1 MAKRERHLTDIETL
15 FLEELES
22 RGLQKGIDFSCQYPL
37 RYSFI
42 LDFAF
47 PNQKIAIECDGEPF
61 HSVKK
66 DAFKNYILKKTGW
79 KLFRF
84 WGQEIH
90 KDVRKCVDEVI
101 EYLEDKII

>member
-15 FLEELES
+15 FLNELES
-22 RGLQKGIDFSCQYPL
+22 RGYRRGIDFATQYPL

-47 PNQKIAIECDGEPF
+47 PNKRIAIEVDGEPF
-61 HSVKK
+61 HSPKK
-66 DAFKNYILKKTGW
+66 DSFKNYILKKTGW

-84 WGQEIH
+84 WGQEVH
-90 KDVRKCVDEVI
+90 ENVKRCVD
-101 EYLEDKII
+101 KILTELNK